1 MNVVPYIIVLGT
13 LILCCSCMVKDT
25 PEYYPLICKATREAN
40 APIKKE
46 GYIRFGTG
54 GSCYSDLRLNFE
66 DYISYKTR
74 LTSVDEARIF
84 IVEKAEGYL
93 KTINDCKEVRPYLH
107 NYPFTATNLV
117 LSFNFYDKQDK
128 PLMAPFLSEVYV
140 NAGRI
145 IYEMRDT
152 KSPIGRNIHKETYDE
167 ALAIYKEYMKKN
179 PKSSSPTEK

>member
-107 NYPFTATNLV
+107 NYPFTADNIS
-117 LSFNFYDKQDK
+117 LSFSFYDVQNKR
-128 PLMAPFLSEVYV
+128 LMAPFLSRV
-140 NAGRI
+140 NVNTGDI
-145 IYEMRDT
+145 FYEMRDAQFP
-152 KSPIGRNIHKETYDE
+152 KGRDIHKETYNE

-179 PKSSSPTEK
+179 PKSSSHMEK